1 MKSRFLQLIVVTM
14 CLISISG
21 CGAMG
26 ALDSRNLAD
35 KLERSLT
42 HYASALRWGRHR
54 EAVSFHV
61 TRDGKTA
68 EVYLDHIEQF
78 SVTSFEFISKEI
90 IPSSVKEGITEAI
103 IIGEMK
109 YFHKEQGTIRELDL
123 TQIWWY
129 NREINTWL
137 IETDFPEF
145 K

>member
-1 MKSRFLQLIVVTM
+1 MKSRFLQLIVVGM

-35 KLERSLT
+35 KLERSLI

-54 EAVSFHV
+54 EAISFHV

-78 SVTSFEFISKEI
+78 SVTSFENISKKI
-90 IPSSVKEGITEAI
+90 IPSSEKDGITEAVI
-103 IIGEMK
+103 VAEMS
-109 YFHKEQGTIRELDL
+109 YFHKEQGTIRKLQL
-123 TQIWWY
+123 NQIWWY
-129 NREINTWL
+129 NREISTWL

>member
-1 MKSRFLQLIVVTM
+1 MKSRFLQLIVVGM
-14 CLISISG
+14 CVISISG

-26 ALDSRNLAD
+26 ALSNKNLAD

-42 HYASALRWGRHR
+42 HYASALRWGRLR

-61 TRDGKTA
+61 TWEGKA
-68 EVYLDHIEQF
+68 AAVNLDHVEQF
-78 SVTSFEFISKEI
+78 GVTSFEIISKEI
-90 IPSSVKEGITEAI
+90 IPSSEKEGITEAI
-103 IIGEMK
+103 IIGEIK
-109 YFHKEQGTIRELDL
+109 YFHKEQGTIREIDL

-129 NREINTWL
+129 NREISTWL